1 MERIQWTWSGEI
13 LLGSPSACWKCS
25 ISSCQSA
32 AAVTTGNGEAWK
44 EWEGALPHREAA
56 DEQKLQL
63 GPRSATSG
71 GMSFLFANF
80 TQLQQWRGTKL
91 LE

>member
-1 MERIQWTWSGEI
+1 MDLEWGNFVKFSLCFLETQHQQ
-13 LLGSPSACWKCS
+13 
-25 ISSCQSA
+25 CQSA
-32 AAVTTGNGEAWK
+32 AAVTTGSGEAWK

-71 GMSFLFANF
+71 RMSFLFANF
-80 TQLQQWRGTKL
+80 TQLQ
-91 LE
+91 